1 MIRSFIE
8 IISPYFQKKIFITLS
23 MGFVSGIPLL
33 LTITLLQ
40 AWLTDEGISK
50 STIGLFALVGLPYSL
65 KFLWAPIFDGIT
77 LSTFGRRRS
86 WMLVTQILL
95 IITIIGLGM
104 TDPAM
109 NATNVAILAVL
120 VAFSSA
126 SQDIVIDAYRRESLS
141 DEEQTLG
148 ASAYVLGYRI
158 GALAAGAGGLILA
171 DYMTYQMVYTF
182 MSLVMLYGVLIT
194 IVADEPKSNYRPSKF
209 IETVVKPF
217 IEFFDRY
224 TSINNI
230 AADRL
235 KHVRNG
241 LSITLSPDDN
251 MLSGKIN
258 HGYKRS
264 KITRRNILKN
274 IFLTPILILLFILLY
289 KIGDTMAHSLST
301 NFYLDIGF
309 SKTEIG
315 TIVKFFGLFATLV
328 GAFAGGLIALKTGL
342 YQSLIM
348 FGIFQAIATLGFSL
362 LAIVGDNI
370 YLLMTVISL
379 ENLAAGMGYTAYLA
393 FIANMTNKQFT
404 ATQFALMTA
413 LMSLPRTLFSGF
425 SGYLVEFLDWE
436 LYFVFCSL
444 IAIPALI
451 ILRKLQREIKI

>member
-1 MIRSFIE
+1 
-8 IISPYFQKKIFITLS
+8 
-23 MGFVSGIPLL
+23 
-33 LTITLLQ
+33 
-40 AWLTDEGISK
+40 
-50 STIGLFALVGLPYSL
+50 
-65 KFLWAPIFDGIT
+65 
-77 LSTFGRRRS
+77 
-86 WMLVTQILL
+86 
-95 IITIIGLGM
+95 
-104 TDPAM
+104 
-109 NATNVAILAVL
+109 
-120 VAFSSA
+120 
-126 SQDIVIDAYRRESLS
+126 
-141 DEEQTLG
+141 
-148 ASAYVLGYRI
+148 
-158 GALAAGAGGLILA
+158 
-171 DYMTYQMVYTF
+171 MVYAF

-194 IVADEPKSNYRPSKF
+194 IIADEPKSNYRPSNF
-209 IETVVKPF
+209 LETVVKPF
-217 IEFFDRY
+217 VEFFDRY

-235 KHVRNG
+235 KHIRDGFAIMPSSNSNIFNNLV
-241 LSITLSPDDN
+241 
-251 MLSGKIN
+251 
-258 HGYKRS
+258 YKRS

-274 IFLTPILILLFILLY
+274 IFLTPMLILLFILLY

-342 YQSLIM
+342 YRSLIM

-425 SGYLVEFLDWE
+425 SGYLVEFFDWE

>member
-171 DYMTYQMVYTF
+171 DYMSYQMVYTF

-194 IVADEPKSNYRPSKF
+194 IVAEEPKSNYRPSNF
-209 IETVVKPF
+209 IETVIKPF

>member
-1 MIRSFIE
+1 MIKNFIE
-8 IISPYFQKKIFITLS
+8 TISPYFQKKIFITLS

-65 KFLWAPIFDGIT
+65 KFLWAPLFDGVT
-77 LSTFGRRRS
+77 LSTLGRRRS

-104 TDPAM
+104 TSPAM

-171 DYMTYQMVYTF
+171 DYMSYQMVYAF

-194 IVADEPKSNYRPSKF
+194 IVADEPKSNYRPSNF
-209 IETVVKPF
+209 LETVVKPF
-217 IEFFDRY
+217 VEFFDRY

-235 KHVRNG
+235 KHIRDGFAIMPSSNSNIFNNLV
-241 LSITLSPDDN
+241 
-251 MLSGKIN
+251 
-258 HGYKRS
+258 YKRS

-274 IFLTPILILLFILLY
+274 IFLTPMLILLFILLY

-342 YQSLIM
+342 YRSLIM

-425 SGYLVEFLDWE
+425 SGYLVEFFDWE